1 MLLFFI
7 FPLWL
12 LLELPFYYLL
22 GCDYCHLLCDLRQ
35 EKENF
40 VKSAATILAAKEF
53 SQVPAGV
60 IIITAIIP
68 TATASMRATPI
79 LITATAAFLGVFLY
93 SGISQSKTIPI
104 NTATAPIPSGF
115 KKDGL
120 KITCK

>member
-1 MLLFFI
+1 FI

-115 KKDGL
+115 KKISINSL
-120 KITCK
+120 PSIYL